1 MFFSEIKV
9 SYSNGEYP
17 VRMYKDFHGLRL
29 ELEKISNVSRFIII
43 SERSISQ
50 TYNKYIESELKGYS
64 VPIDQIFIKGGE
76 KNKHISRMKRVFN
89 ELIDLGAD
97 RKSVIIALGGG
108 VVGDYSGFIA
118 ATYQRGIR
126 FIQIPTTLLSCVD
139 SSVGGKVA
147 VNVDKGKNMVGAF
160 HQPELVYIPMF
171 ALSTLPEREWSCGL
185 AEMLKH
191 SLLAGGEMWQD
202 FKSHERKDI
211 KVDSE
216 ILRKMIL
223 DSIRFKASVVAQDEK
238 EGGIRQI
245 LNLGHTTAHA
255 IESLTRYKKYSHGEA
270 VAIGL
275 ITALILS
282 NKIGFSIDKV
292 ETVTR
297 IMEKYNLPIND
308 NSKPSDIIKH
318 MQHDKKKVGNDLKFV
333 LLEDVGNPKFAVT
346 VSSKEILSAL
356 KEQRKF

>member
-1 MFFSEIKV
+1 MFYAEVKV
-9 SYSNGEYP
+9 NYNTGEYP
-17 VRMYKDFHGLRL
+17 VRMYSDFHGLKK
-29 ELEKISNVSRFIII
+29 ELEAIPQVSRFIII

-50 TYNKYIESELKGYS
+50 IYNKYIESELKGLP
-64 VPIDQIFIKGGE
+64 VPIDQIFIKGSE
-76 KNKHISRMKRVFN
+76 KNKHISRMKKVFN
-89 ELIDLGAD
+89 ELIELGAD

-108 VVGDYSGFIA
+108 VVGDYAGFIA

-171 ALSTLPEREWSCGL
+171 ALSTLPEKQWSCGL

-191 SLLAGGEMWQD
+191 SLLSGGSMWQD
-202 FKSHERKDI
+202 FKTHERKEI
-211 KVDSE
+211 KVDSD
-216 ILRKMIL
+216 ILRKMII
-223 DSIRFKASVVAQDEK
+223 DSIKFKASVVAQDEK
-238 EGGIRQI
+238 ESGLRAI

-255 IESLTRYKKYSHGEA
+255 IESLTNYKKYSHGEA
-270 VAIGL
+270 VSIGL

-282 NKIGFSIDKV
+282 NKIGFSFDKV
-292 ETVTR
+292 DTVIR

-308 NSKPSDIIKH
+308 NSKPADILKH
-318 MQHDKKKVGNDLKFV
+318 MQHDKKKEGNNLKFV
-333 LLEDVGNPKFAVT
+333 LLEDIGKSKFGITINP
-346 VSSKEILSAL
+346 KEILSAL
-356 KEQRKF
+356 KEQRKI